1 MLLGADYVAQN
12 HRLRAF
18 ETNERRMVNIS
29 ETMDPCF
36 VGRIYAVLLYMQFAY
51 VDESTR
57 RRMNNAATP
66 KPSRFEEEWTK
77 LDLAPMVMRG
87 KADLQEA
94 ALIMMTVKQELAVSG
109 KMLTRTALA
118 PSAVRRS
125 K

>member
-18 ETNERRMVNIS
+18 ETNERRMVKIS

-66 KPSRFEEEWTK
+66 NPSRFEEGGMDKIGLGANGHERQGGLGRGRANRDGCETG
-77 LDLAPMVMRG
+77 VRG
-87 KADLQEA
+87 KRENVD
-94 ALIMMTVKQELAVSG
+94 
-109 KMLTRTALA
+109 
-118 PSAVRRS
+118 
-125 K
+125 